1 MKKGKVLIAALLTL
15 ALSLSMVACGGS
27 ASSSAVASSAAS
39 TSTPVATVGPA
50 DGEAEYAVILKVL
63 SSQFWQTMRDG
74 IEAKAQEMG
83 IKVDIYAS
91 NTEDDVEGQVTLL
104 ENAVSK
110 GYKAIGVAPISDV
123 NLNNA
128 IADAIARASRS
139 WTSTKRSTWTHWP
152 SWAALFTLTLPPI
165 TWPWASWVP
174 NT

>member
-1 MKKGKVLIAALLTL
+1 MGNRFLGSRFSDIGTESNKNSGGKSHEKGKVLIAALLTL

-74 IEAKAQEMG
+74 IEAKAKEMN

-104 ENAVSK
+104 ENAISK
-110 GYKAIGVAPISDV
+110 GYKAIGVAPF
-123 NLNNA
+123 
-128 IADAIARASRS
+128 RM
-139 WTSTKRSTWTHWP
+139 
-152 SWAALFTLTLPPI
+152 
-165 TWPWASWVP
+165 
-174 NT
+174 